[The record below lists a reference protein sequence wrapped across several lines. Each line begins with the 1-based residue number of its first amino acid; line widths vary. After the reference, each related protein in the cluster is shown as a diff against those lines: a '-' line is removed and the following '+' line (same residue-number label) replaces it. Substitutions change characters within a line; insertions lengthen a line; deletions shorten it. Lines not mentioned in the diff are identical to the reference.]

1 MTGQGRAMVMTSS
14 GMTRGRMTSGGMTR
28 GGMTR
33 ERDGMTRAEMT
44 DGLTRAERSRAAGV
58 LLGQACGDA
67 LGVPYEFAAP
77 LRGEASMIGGGLG
90 PYAPGQWSDDTEMA
104 VCIARVCATGVDL
117 TSAAADDA
125 IAEGFEEWLRGGA
138 SDVGAHTRALLAEAQ
153 RLVGSAG
160 ERVRSASVA
169 RHARTGH
176 TAGNGALMRTGI
188 VGLSRLGDREMTA
201 ASARSV
207 ASLTHADPVAG
218 DSCVLWAEAVRVAV
232 CEGRLD
238 VVGGLDLLPAERR
251 DTWLGWIVAAESG
264 SAPLRPNGFTV
275 TALQAAWAAIV
286 STQAAPD
293 TDEPTGATSASGSQP
308 GHLERALQAAVRI
321 GDDTD
326 TVAAIAGALL
336 GARYGVEAIPAVWRA
351 DVHGW
356 PGLRADDLIDLA
368 VRTAASGRR

>member
-1 MTGQGRAMVMTSS
+1 MTTVGSAS
-14 GMTRGRMTSGGMTR
+14 
-28 GGMTR
+28 
-33 ERDGMTRAEMT
+33 DGMTNGVTM
-44 DGLTRAERSRAAGV
+44 AERSRAAGV

-104 VCIARVCATGVDL
+104 VCIARVSATGVDL

-138 SDVGAHTRALLAEAQ
+138 RDVGAHTRALLVEAR

-160 ERVRSASVA
+160 ERVRTASVA

-188 VGLSRLGDREMTA
+188 VGISRLNDREMTA

-207 ASLTHADPVAG
+207 ASLTHADPLAG

-232 CEGRLD
+232 REGRLD
-238 VVGGLDLLPAERR
+238 VAGGLDLLPSERR
-251 DTWLGWIVAAESG
+251 DTWLGWVDAAESG
-264 SAPLRPNGFTV
+264 SATLRPNGFTV

-286 STQAAPD
+286 STQD
-293 TDEPTGATSASGSQP
+293 DGDGVEPVGASSGSASGSQP

-336 GARYGVEAIPAVWRA
+336 GARYGIEAIPAVWRA

-368 VRTAASGRR
+368 VRTAESGRR